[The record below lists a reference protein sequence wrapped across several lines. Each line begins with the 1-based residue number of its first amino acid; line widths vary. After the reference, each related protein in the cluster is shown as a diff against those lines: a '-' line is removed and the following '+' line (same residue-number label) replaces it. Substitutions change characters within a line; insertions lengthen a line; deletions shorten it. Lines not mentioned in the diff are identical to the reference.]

1 MARAQIVLTYCL
13 FVTIWFLV
21 RLVWPDE
28 WWPFVLLNKLAL
40 YFLLAAMPVLL
51 LALTTRRTKVIF
63 AAIVPFLIFLYFYS
77 LYLLPR
83 KTPTLL
89 EPDIRVLTY
98 NIWNQNRDL
107 QSVVNLII
115 DIGADVVAV
124 QEVMEGAK
132 FQLVRGLEQSYPY
145 SHISQPV
152 YGGTTALFSKQP
164 LHDVVEI
171 DFEIDR
177 PAIVANILVHGK
189 KLTVASAHLNP
200 SFYAYN
206 DRPFGEI
213 PRAIEKYI
221 ADQNAQASMLIDKLD
236 ELEAENIVFACDC
249 NTQATASTYEIL
261 QRYFDDSAKALGWQ
275 IGPNTGDIGKFERNI
290 GHIDYVWFKGDL
302 EPVAVYRSRA
312 AGGSDH
318 NPVFAD
324 FQL

>member
-1 MARAQIVLTYCL
+1 MSSVTYCL

-124 QEVMEGAK
+124 QEVMEIFKA
-132 FQLVRGLEQSYPY
+132 
-145 SHISQPV
+145 
-152 YGGTTALFSKQP
+152 TTA
-164 LHDVVEI
+164 
-171 DFEIDR
+171 
-177 PAIVANILVHGK
+177 
-189 KLTVASAHLNP
+189 
-200 SFYAYN
+200 
-206 DRPFGEI
+206 
-213 PRAIEKYI
+213 
-221 ADQNAQASMLIDKLD
+221 
-236 ELEAENIVFACDC
+236 
-249 NTQATASTYEIL
+249 
-261 QRYFDDSAKALGWQ
+261 
-275 IGPNTGDIGKFERNI
+275 
-290 GHIDYVWFKGDL
+290 
-302 EPVAVYRSRA
+302 
-312 AGGSDH
+312 
-318 NPVFAD
+318 
-324 FQL
+324 